1 MNDLSELV
9 LKAKNGVQ
17 SAFTRL
23 YELTKKDVWLTCI
36 SLVKHEENAKDVFQN
51 TYITAFTKIHT
62 LEDNNNFSNWIK
74 IIAVNK
80 CKDFF
85 KSKVE
90 YQLEDDYM
98 KDFVETDELTIPE
111 EYITKT
117 EKRKII
123 LHLMEDTLSYVQYQT
138 VFMHYFDN
146 MAVADIAQVL
156 ECSEGTVKSRLN
168 SARNKLRTAITDY
181 ESENNDRLHGVV
193 FIPLFSSIFKEQC
206 KNIKVPEIK
215 IVLPNNQGTIG
226 TVSKSIKTIIKGTG
240 KGVLGTM
247 KSRVITAICLLA
259 VVSGA
264 STSTAMLAG
273 CNENKE
279 TTSIVSTTNATETD
293 TTTATLND
301 TDQAIIDAGLNVD
314 DKGNIVDENGNKVEV
329 SEDGTVEVK
338 TENGETI
345 KVDAK
350 EITNANTNNEKVNN
364 STKNK
369 NDSSKN
375 SETDVSTTNSSKK
388 NEATTKPTEKS
399 NNSDVKAT
407 KPTTKATQPTTKATQ
422 PATVK
427 PTEKPTQAPTQKPT
441 EAPTEAPEIREVVRC
456 NDCNAD
462 LTDLYFNDMYAFD
475 VHLYNHIM
483 EGGKGSYRLTWEY

>member
-1 MNDLSELV
+1 MEIHELV
-9 LKAKNGVQ
+9 EQAKSGDNKA
-17 SAFTRL
+17 FDEL
-23 YELTKKDVWLTCI
+23 YKLTEKEIWLTCI
-36 SLVKHEENAKDVFQN
+36 SFLRNEITAQDIMQD
-51 TYITAFTKIHT
+51 TYITVFLKIKS
-62 LEDNNNFSNWIK
+62 LEKDNQFKSWLNR
-74 IIAVNK
+74 IAVNK
-80 CKDFF
+80 CKDYL
-85 KSKVE
+85 KGKGE
-90 YQLEDDYM
+90 IQLSDEILENEA
-98 KDFVETDELTIPE
+98 VQDELTIPE
-111 EYITKT
+111 EYITNKS
-117 EKRKII
+117 KRECIFA
-123 LHLMEDTLSYVQYQT
+123 LMQESLTDVQYQT
-138 VFMHYFDN
+138 VIMYYFN
-146 MAVADIAQVL
+146 EMSVSEIAEVF
-156 ECSEGTVKSRLN
+156 ECSKGTVLSRLN
-168 SARNKLRTAITDY
+168 YSRAKMKKAITDY
-181 ESENNDRLHGVV
+181 ENKSGDRLHGVV

-206 KNIKVPEIK
+206 KNIKVPEIR

-226 TVSKSIKTIIKGTG
+226 TVSKSIKTIIKGAG

-247 KSRVITAICLLA
+247 KSRVITAICLLT

-314 DKGNIVDENGNKVEV
+314 DKGNIIDENGNKVEV

-388 NEATTKPTEKS
+388 MRLLQS
-399 NNSDVKAT
+399 L
-407 KPTTKATQPTTKATQ
+407 
-422 PATVK
+422 
-427 PTEKPTQAPTQKPT
+427 QKKV
-441 EAPTEAPEIREVVRC
+441 IIQ
-456 NDCNAD
+456 
-462 LTDLYFNDMYAFD
+462 M
-475 VHLYNHIM
+475 
-483 EGGKGSYRLTWEY
+483 